1 MKIKKRKSKS
11 HFVWRSFQELTL
23 LSLRQKIGKW
33 VAWDNLGLIQKKDD
47 LKMYAPG
54 LIKKVSSRRQ
64 VTIYVPSMI
73 MGGAEHIV
81 EPAELFTAP

>member
-1 MKIKKRKSKS
+1 MKTKNNKHKKRFS
-11 HFVWRSFQELTL
+11 WRSFKGFS
-23 LSLRQKIGKW
+23 LSTLRQKIDQW
-33 VAWDNLGLIQKKDD
+33 VAWDNMRLIRKKSD

-73 MGGAEHIV
+73 VGGAEWTV
-81 EPAELFTAP
+81 KPSELFFAP